1 MKIPEL
7 LEVLRPAVGIHRD
20 NSRDLLAFSPW
31 ANLHAQ
37 FGSGIDSVM
46 PSRLQY
52 RHVQE
57 HVAGAVGQLN
67 EAKALVRIE
76 PLDDG
81 VYRRAAWGTI
91 LART

>member
-1 MKIPEL
+1 
-7 LEVLRPAVGIHRD
+7 
-20 NSRDLLAFSPW
+20 
-31 ANLHAQ
+31 
-37 FGSGIDSVM
+37 M

-67 EAKALVRIE
+67 EAKAFVRIE

-81 VYRRAAWGTI
+81 VHRRAAWGTI